1 MLFIHKK
8 LIQRLA
14 APYQESSMQIGYAK
28 AQSLSATTNQ
38 AILLMNEEKIVIL
51 FLNFFITKVVHKVEF
66 SAADLLDSKLR
77 FEQGLS
83 VSWSFNVQGQ
93 RWRFQIMKQILPLG
107 TMQGDFLD
115 FLRDTLR

>member
-1 MLFIHKK
+1 
-8 LIQRLA
+8 
-14 APYQESSMQIGYAK
+14 MQICYAK

-38 AILLMNEEKIVIL
+38 AILLMNEEKIIIL
-51 FLNFFITKVVHKVEF
+51 FLNFLVTKVVHKVEF
-66 SAADLLDSKLR
+66 ATSDLLDSKLR

-115 FLRDTLR
+115 FLRGALR